1 MITDYN
7 RLSGLH
13 KVAIL
18 FSVLGESLALSLV
31 KGLSRTE
38 IRKIRATI
46 REMDSVSFTLKR
58 RIIEEFY
65 FGFLSE
71 QFQEEGSD
79 GEEEGPIKPFEFLV
93 EMTDEQLIALLA
105 NEDVP
110 VVAIAL
116 AQLAAEK
123 RMSILERMKPDEKG
137 KVLIELGSLQDIP
150 LEAIIE
156 VAGKLKEKASYLPK
170 PVEFSRGGAKEIA
183 DLIGEMDADES
194 ERYMQTLQNEN
205 SELYKDVKML
215 VLTFEDILDK
225 FPDGTLRDLMN
236 SVELDALAMAMKGI
250 EQEIVDKVIGNL
262 PQKKQ
267 AMFEPVE
274 GPQPKRE
281 VDDARKLIV
290 SSAKQMEKDGAF
302 NLADLMGGGEMIE

>member
-18 FSVLGESLALSLV
+18 FSVLGESLAMSLI

-38 IRKIRATI
+38 VRKIRATI
-46 REMDSVSFTLKR
+46 REMGNVSFTLKR
-58 RIIEEFY
+58 RVMEEFY

-71 QFQEEGSD
+71 QFSD
-79 GEEEGPIKPFEFLV
+79 ESDNDEDQGPIKPFEFLS

-110 VVAIAL
+110 VVGIAL
-116 AQLAAEK
+116 AQLDAEK
-123 RMSILERMKPDEKG
+123 RMIILERMKPEKKG
-137 KVLIELGSLQDIP
+137 KVLIELGSLQEIP
-150 LEAIIE
+150 LEAIVE

-183 DLIGEMDADES
+183 DLIGEMDADEG

-205 SELYKDVKML
+205 SELYKAVKML
-215 VLTFEDILDK
+215 VLTFEDILDN
-225 FPDGTLRDLMN
+225 FPDGILRDLCN
-236 SVELDALAMAMKGI
+236 SVELDALSMAMKGI
-250 EQEIVDKVIGNL
+250 DQEIVDRVIGNL

-274 GPQPKRE
+274 GPKPKRE
-281 VDDARKLIV
+281 VDDARKIIV
-290 SSAKQMEKDGAF
+290 SSAKEMEKEGAF
-302 NLADLMGGGEMIE
+302 NLADMMGGGEMVE

>member
-79 GEEEGPIKPFEFLV
+79 DKEEGPIKPFEFLV

-183 DLIGEMDADES
+183 DLIGEMDTDEA

-250 EQEIVDKVIGNL
+250 EQEIIDKVIGNL

>member
-13 KVAIL
+13 KVSIL
-18 FSVLGESLALSLV
+18 FTVLGESLAMSLI

-46 REMDSVSFTLKR
+46 REMDEFCFTVKR
-58 RIIEEFY
+58 RIMEEFY

-71 QFQEEGSD
+71 QFQEEGSE
-79 GEEEGPIKPFEFLV
+79 EEEGPIKPFEFLA

-110 VVAIAL
+110 VIAIAL
-116 AQLAAEK
+116 AQLEPGK
-123 RMSILERMKPDEKG
+123 RMAILERMEPEEKG
-137 KVLIELGSLQDIP
+137 KTLIELGSLQDIP
-150 LEAIIE
+150 LEAIVE
-156 VAGKLKEKASYLPK
+156 VAAKLKEKASYLPK
-170 PVEFSRGGAKEIA
+170 PIEFSRGCAKEIA
-183 DLIGEMDADES
+183 DFIGEMDADEG

-205 SELYKDVKML
+205 PELYKDVKIL
-215 VLTFEDILDK
+215 VLTFEDILAN
-225 FPDGTLRDLMN
+225 FPDGILRDLMN
-236 SVELDALAMAMKGI
+236 SVELDALAMAMKGV
-250 EQEIVDKVIGNL
+250 EQETIDKVIGNL

-281 VDDARKLIV
+281 VDDARKIIV
-290 SSAKQMEKDGAF
+290 TSAKQMEKDGAF
-302 NLADLMGGGEMIE
+302 NLADMMGGGEMIE

>member
-18 FSVLGESLALSLV
+18 FSVLGESLAMSLI

-38 IRKIRATI
+38 VRKIRATI
-46 REMDSVSFTLKR
+46 REMGNVSFTLKR
-58 RIIEEFY
+58 RVMEEFY

-71 QFQEEGSD
+71 QFSD
-79 GEEEGPIKPFEFLV
+79 ENDNDKDEGPIKPFEFLT

-110 VVAIAL
+110 VMGIAL
-116 AQLAAEK
+116 AQLDAEK
-123 RMSILERMKPDEKG
+123 RMTILERMKPEQKG
-137 KVLIELGSLQDIP
+137 KVLIELGSLQEIP
-150 LEAIIE
+150 LEAIVE

-183 DLIGEMDADES
+183 DLIGEMDADEG

-205 SELYKDVKML
+205 SELYKAVKML
-215 VLTFEDILDK
+215 VLTFEDILDN
-225 FPDGTLRDLMN
+225 FPDGILRDLCN
-236 SVELDALAMAMKGI
+236 SVELDALAMAMKGVD
-250 EQEIVDKVIGNL
+250 QEIVDRVVGNL

-274 GPQPKRE
+274 GPKPKRE
-281 VDDARKLIV
+281 VDDARKIIV
-290 SSAKQMEKDGAF
+290 SAAKEMEKEGTF
-302 NLADLMGGGEMIE
+302 NLADMMGGGEMVE

>member
-18 FSVLGESLALSLV
+18 FSVLGESLAMSLI

-38 IRKIRATI
+38 VRKIRATI
-46 REMDSVSFTLKR
+46 REMGNVSFTLKR
-58 RIIEEFY
+58 RVMEEFY

-71 QFQEEGSD
+71 QFSD
-79 GEEEGPIKPFEFLV
+79 ESDNNEDEGPIKPFEFLT

-110 VVAIAL
+110 VVGIAL
-116 AQLAAEK
+116 AQLDAGK
-123 RMSILERMKPDEKG
+123 RMTILERMKPEQKG
-137 KVLIELGSLQDIP
+137 KVLIELGSLQEIP
-150 LEAIIE
+150 LEAIVE

-183 DLIGEMDADES
+183 DLIGEMDADEG

-205 SELYKDVKML
+205 SELYKAVKML
-215 VLTFEDILDK
+215 VLTFEDILDN
-225 FPDGTLRDLMN
+225 FPDGILRDLCN
-236 SVELDALAMAMKGI
+236 SVELDSLSMAMKGI
-250 EQEIVDKVIGNL
+250 DQEVVDRVVGNL

-274 GPQPKRE
+274 GPKPKRE
-281 VDDARKLIV
+281 VDDARKIIV
-290 SSAKQMEKDGAF
+290 SAAKEMEKEGAF
-302 NLADLMGGGEMIE
+302 NLADMMGGGEMVE

>member
-18 FSVLGESLALSLV
+18 FSVLGESLAMSLI

-38 IRKIRATI
+38 VRKIRATI
-46 REMDSVSFTLKR
+46 REMGNVSFTLKR
-58 RIIEEFY
+58 RVMEEFY

-71 QFQEEGSD
+71 QFSD
-79 GEEEGPIKPFEFLV
+79 ESDNNEDEGPIKPFEFLT

-110 VVAIAL
+110 VVGIAL
-116 AQLAAEK
+116 AQLDAGK
-123 RMSILERMKPDEKG
+123 RMTILERMNPEQKG
-137 KVLIELGSLQDIP
+137 KVLIELGSLQEIP
-150 LEAIIE
+150 LEAIVE

-183 DLIGEMDADES
+183 DLIGEMDADEG

-205 SELYKDVKML
+205 SELYKAVKML
-215 VLTFEDILDK
+215 VLTFEDILDN
-225 FPDGTLRDLMN
+225 FPDGILRDLCN
-236 SVELDALAMAMKGI
+236 SVELDSLSMAMKGI
-250 EQEIVDKVIGNL
+250 DQEVVDRVVGNL

-274 GPQPKRE
+274 GPKPKRE
-281 VDDARKLIV
+281 VDDARKIIV
-290 SSAKQMEKDGAF
+290 SAAKEMEKEGAF
-302 NLADLMGGGEMIE
+302 NLADMMGGGEMVE

>member
-13 KVAIL
+13 KVSIL
-18 FSVLGESLALSLV
+18 FTVLGESLAMSLI

-46 REMDSVSFTLKR
+46 REMDEVSFTVKR
-58 RIIEEFY
+58 RIMEEFY

-71 QFQEEGSD
+71 QFQEEGSE
-79 GEEEGPIKPFEFLV
+79 EEEGPIKPFEFLAD
-93 EMTDEQLIALLA
+93 MTDEQLIALLA

-110 VVAIAL
+110 VIAIAL
-116 AQLAAEK
+116 AQLDPEK
-123 RMSILERMKPDEKG
+123 RMKILERMEPEEKG
-137 KVLIELGSLQDIP
+137 KTLIELGSLQDIP
-150 LEAIIE
+150 LEAIVE
-156 VAGKLKEKASYLPK
+156 VAAKLKDKASYLPK

-183 DLIGEMDADES
+183 DLIGEMDADEG

-205 SELYKDVKML
+205 PELYKEVKIL
-215 VLTFEDILDK
+215 VLTFEDILAN
-225 FPDGTLRDLMN
+225 FPDGILRDLMN
-236 SVELDALAMAMKGI
+236 SVELDALAMAMKGV
-250 EQEIVDKVIGNL
+250 EQETVDKVIGNL

-281 VDDARKLIV
+281 VDDARKIIV
-290 SSAKQMEKDGAF
+290 SKAKELEKEGAF
-302 NLADLMGGGEMIE
+302 NLADMMGGGEMVE

>member
-18 FSVLGESLALSLV
+18 FTVLGESLAMSLI

-46 REMDSVSFTLKR
+46 REMDDVSFTVKR
-58 RIIEEFY
+58 RIMEEFY

-71 QFQEEGSD
+71 QFQEEGD
-79 GEEEGPIKPFEFLV
+79 GEEEEGPIKPFEFLL

-110 VVAIAL
+110 VIAIAL
-116 AQLAAEK
+116 AQLDAEK
-123 RMSILERMKPDEKG
+123 RMTILERMAPEEKG
-137 KVLIELGSLQDIP
+137 KTLIELGSLQDIP
-150 LEAIIE
+150 LEAIVE

-183 DLIGEMDADES
+183 DLIGEMDADEG

-205 SELYKDVKML
+205 PELYKAVKML
-215 VLTFEDILDK
+215 VLTYEDILAN
-225 FPDGTLRDLMN
+225 FPDGILRDLMN

-250 EQEIVDKVIGNL
+250 EQETVDKVIGNL

-267 AMFEPVE
+267 AMYEPVE
-274 GPQPKRE
+274 GPQPKRD
-281 VDDARKLIV
+281 VDEARKTIV
-290 SSAKQMEKDGAF
+290 TAAKQMEKDGAF
-302 NLADLMGGGEMIE
+302 NLADMMGGGEMIE

>member
-18 FSVLGESLALSLV
+18 FTVLGESLAMSLI

-58 RIIEEFY
+58 RIMEEFY

-71 QFQEEGSD
+71 QFQED
-79 GEEEGPIKPFEFLV
+79 GNEEDEGPIKPFEFLT

-116 AQLAAEK
+116 AQLDAEK
-123 RMSILERMKPDEKG
+123 RMTILERMEPEEKG
-137 KVLIELGSLQDIP
+137 KTLIELGSLQDIP
-150 LEAIIE
+150 LEAILE
-156 VAGKLKEKASYLPK
+156 VAGKLKEKGSYLPK

-183 DLIGEMDADES
+183 DLIGEMDAEEG

-205 SELYKDVKML
+205 PELYKDVKIL
-215 VLTFEDILDK
+215 VLTFEDIIEK
-225 FPDGTLRDLMN
+225 FPDGILRDLMN
-236 SVELDALAMAMKGI
+236 SVELDALAMAVKGI
-250 EQEIVDKVIGNL
+250 DQETIDRIIGNL

-281 VDDARKLIV
+281 VDDARKAIV
-290 SSAKQMEKDGAF
+290 TAAKQMEKDGVF
-302 NLADLMGGGEMIE
+302 NLADMMGGGEMVE

>member
-18 FSVLGESLALSLV
+18 FTVLGESLAMSLI

-46 REMDSVSFTLKR
+46 SEMDSVSFTLKR
-58 RIIEEFY
+58 RIMEEFY

-71 QFQEEGSD
+71 QFQED
-79 GEEEGPIKPFEFLV
+79 GNEEDEGPIKPFEFLT

-110 VVAIAL
+110 VIAIAL
-116 AQLAAEK
+116 AQLDAEK
-123 RMSILERMKPDEKG
+123 RMTILERMEPEEKG
-137 KVLIELGSLQDIP
+137 KTLIELGSLQDIP

-156 VAGKLKEKASYLPK
+156 VAGKLKEKGSYLPK

-183 DLIGEMDADES
+183 DLIGEMDAEEG

-205 SELYKDVKML
+205 PELYKDVKIL
-215 VLTFEDILDK
+215 VLTFEDIIEK
-225 FPDGTLRDLMN
+225 FPDGILRDLMN
-236 SVELDALAMAMKGI
+236 SVELDALAMAVKGI
-250 EQEIVDKVIGNL
+250 DQETIDRIIGNL

-281 VDDARKLIV
+281 VDDARKAIV
-290 SSAKQMEKDGAF
+290 TAAKQMEKDGVF
-302 NLADLMGGGEMIE
+302 NLADMMGGGEMVE

>member
-79 GEEEGPIKPFEFLV
+79 DKEEGPIKPFEFLV
-93 EMTDEQLIALLA
+93 EMTYEQLIALLA

-183 DLIGEMDADES
+183 DLIGEMDTDEA

-250 EQEIVDKVIGNL
+250 EQEIIDKVIGNL

>member
-18 FSVLGESLALSLV
+18 FSVLGESLAMSLI

-38 IRKIRATI
+38 VRKIRATI
-46 REMDSVSFTLKR
+46 REMGNVSFTLKR
-58 RIIEEFY
+58 RVMEEFY

-71 QFQEEGSD
+71 QFSD
-79 GEEEGPIKPFEFLV
+79 ESDNDEDEGPIKPFEFLT
-93 EMTDEQLIALLA
+93 EMTDEQLIALLE

-110 VVAIAL
+110 VVGIAL
-116 AQLAAEK
+116 AQLVAEK
-123 RMSILERMKPDEKG
+123 RMIILERMKPEKKG
-137 KVLIELGSLQDIP
+137 KVLIELGSLQEIP
-150 LEAIIE
+150 LEAIVE

-183 DLIGEMDADES
+183 DLIGEMDADEG

-215 VLTFEDILDK
+215 VLTFEDILDN
-225 FPDGTLRDLMN
+225 FPDGILRDLCN
-236 SVELDALAMAMKGI
+236 SVELDALSMAMKGI
-250 EQEIVDKVIGNL
+250 DQEIVDRVIGNL

-274 GPQPKRE
+274 GPKPKRE
-281 VDDARKLIV
+281 VDDARKIIV
-290 SSAKQMEKDGAF
+290 SSAKEMEKEGVF
-302 NLADLMGGGEMIE
+302 NLADMMGGGEMVE

>member
-79 GEEEGPIKPFEFLV
+79 GEEEGPIKPFDFLV

-183 DLIGEMDADES
+183 DLIGEMDADEA

-250 EQEIVDKVIGNL
+250 EQEIIDKVIGNL

-274 GPQPKRE
+274 GPKPKRE

>member
-18 FSVLGESLALSLV
+18 FTVLGESLAMSLI

-46 REMDSVSFTLKR
+46 SEMDNVSFTLKR
-58 RIIEEFY
+58 RIMEEFY

-71 QFQEEGSD
+71 QFQED
-79 GEEEGPIKPFEFLV
+79 GNEEDEGPIKPFEFLT

-105 NEDVP
+105 NQDVT

-116 AQLAAEK
+116 AQLDAEK
-123 RMSILERMKPDEKG
+123 RMTILERMEPEEKG
-137 KVLIELGSLQDIP
+137 KTLIELGSLQDIP
-150 LEAIIE
+150 LEATIE
-156 VAGKLKEKASYLPK
+156 VAGKLKEKGSYLPK

-183 DLIGEMDADES
+183 DLIGEMDAEEG

-205 SELYKDVKML
+205 PELYKDVKIL
-215 VLTFEDILDK
+215 VLTFEDIIEK
-225 FPDGTLRDLMN
+225 FPDGILRDLMN
-236 SVELDALAMAMKGI
+236 SVELDALAMAVKGI
-250 EQEIVDKVIGNL
+250 DQETIDRIIGNL

-281 VDDARKLIV
+281 VDDARKAIV
-290 SSAKQMEKDGAF
+290 TAAKQMEKDGVF
-302 NLADLMGGGEMIE
+302 NLADMMGGGEMVE

>member
-18 FSVLGESLALSLV
+18 FTVLGESLAMSLI

-46 REMDSVSFTLKR
+46 REMDDVSFTVKR
-58 RIIEEFY
+58 RIMEEFY

-71 QFQEEGSD
+71 QFQEEGD
-79 GEEEGPIKPFEFLV
+79 GEEEEGPIKPFEFLL

-110 VVAIAL
+110 VIAIAL
-116 AQLAAEK
+116 AQLEAEK
-123 RMSILERMKPDEKG
+123 RMTILERMNPDEKG
-137 KVLIELGSLQDIP
+137 KTLIELGSLQDIP
-150 LEAIIE
+150 LEAIVE

-183 DLIGEMDADES
+183 DLIGEMDADEG

-205 SELYKDVKML
+205 PELYKAVKML
-215 VLTFEDILDK
+215 VLTYEDILAN
-225 FPDGTLRDLMN
+225 FPDGILRDLMN
-236 SVELDALAMAMKGI
+236 SVERDALAMAMKGI
-250 EQEIVDKVIGNL
+250 DQETVDKVIGNL

-267 AMFEPVE
+267 AMYEPVE
-274 GPQPKRE
+274 GPQPKRD
-281 VDDARKLIV
+281 VDEARKTIV
-290 SSAKQMEKDGAF
+290 TAAKQMEKDGAF
-302 NLADLMGGGEMIE
+302 NLADMMGGGEMIE

>member
-18 FSVLGESLALSLV
+18 FTVLGESLAMSLI

-46 REMDSVSFTLKR
+46 REMDDVSFTVKR
-58 RIIEEFY
+58 RIMEEFY

-71 QFQEEGSD
+71 QFQEEGD
-79 GEEEGPIKPFEFLV
+79 GDEEEGPIKPFEFLL

-110 VVAIAL
+110 VIAIAL
-116 AQLAAEK
+116 AQLEAEK
-123 RMSILERMKPDEKG
+123 RMTILERMNPDEKG
-137 KVLIELGSLQDIP
+137 KTLIELGSLQDIP
-150 LEAIIE
+150 LEAIVE

-183 DLIGEMDADES
+183 DLIGEMDADEG

-205 SELYKDVKML
+205 PELYKAVKML
-215 VLTFEDILDK
+215 VLTYEDILAN
-225 FPDGTLRDLMN
+225 FPDGILRDLMN

-250 EQEIVDKVIGNL
+250 EQETVDKVIGNL

-267 AMFEPVE
+267 AMYEPVE
-274 GPQPKRE
+274 GPQPKRD
-281 VDDARKLIV
+281 VDEARKTIV
-290 SSAKQMEKDGAF
+290 TAAKQMEKDGAF
-302 NLADLMGGGEMIE
+302 NLADMMGGGEMIE

>member
-18 FSVLGESLALSLV
+18 FTVLGESLAMSLI

-46 REMDSVSFTLKR
+46 SEMDSVSFTLKR
-58 RIIEEFY
+58 RIMEEFY

-71 QFQEEGSD
+71 QFQED
-79 GEEEGPIKPFEFLV
+79 GNEEDEGPIKPFEFLT

-105 NEDVP
+105 NQDVP

-116 AQLAAEK
+116 AQLDAEK
-123 RMSILERMKPDEKG
+123 RMTILERMEPEEKG
-137 KVLIELGSLQDIP
+137 KTLIELGSLQDIP

-156 VAGKLKEKASYLPK
+156 VAGKLKEKGSYLPK

-183 DLIGEMDADES
+183 DLIGEMDAEVG

-205 SELYKDVKML
+205 PELYKDVKIL
-215 VLTFEDILDK
+215 VLRFEDIIEK
-225 FPDGTLRDLMN
+225 FPDGILRYLMN
-236 SVELDALAMAMKGI
+236 SVELDALAMAVKGI
-250 EQEIVDKVIGNL
+250 DQETIDRIIGNL

-281 VDDARKLIV
+281 VDDARKAIV
-290 SSAKQMEKDGAF
+290 TAAKQMEKDGVF
-302 NLADLMGGGEMIE
+302 NLADMMGGGEMVE

>member
-18 FSVLGESLALSLV
+18 FTVLGESLAMSLI

-46 REMDSVSFTLKR
+46 SEMDSVSFTLKR
-58 RIIEEFY
+58 RIMEEFY

-71 QFQEEGSD
+71 QFQED
-79 GEEEGPIKPFEFLV
+79 GNEEDEGPIKPFEFLT

-116 AQLAAEK
+116 AQLDAEK
-123 RMSILERMKPDEKG
+123 RMTILERMEPEEKG
-137 KVLIELGSLQDIP
+137 KTLIELGSLQDIP

-156 VAGKLKEKASYLPK
+156 VAGKLKEKGSYLPK

-183 DLIGEMDADES
+183 DLIGEMDAEEG

-205 SELYKDVKML
+205 PELYKDVKIL
-215 VLTFEDILDK
+215 VLTFEDIIEK
-225 FPDGTLRDLMN
+225 FPDGILRDLMN
-236 SVELDALAMAMKGI
+236 SVELDALAMAVKGI
-250 EQEIVDKVIGNL
+250 DQETIDRIIGNL

-281 VDDARKLIV
+281 VDDARKAIV
-290 SSAKQMEKDGAF
+290 TSAKQMEKDGVF
-302 NLADLMGGGEMIE
+302 NLADMMGGGEMVE

>member
-18 FSVLGESLALSLV
+18 FSVLGESLAMSLI

-38 IRKIRATI
+38 VRKIRATI
-46 REMDSVSFTLKR
+46 REMGNVSFTLKR
-58 RIIEEFY
+58 RVMEEFY

-71 QFQEEGSD
+71 QFSD
-79 GEEEGPIKPFEFLV
+79 ESDNDEDEGPIKPFEFLT
-93 EMTDEQLIALLA
+93 EMTDEQLIALLE

-110 VVAIAL
+110 VVGIAL
-116 AQLAAEK
+116 AQLVAEK
-123 RMSILERMKPDEKG
+123 RMIILERMKPEKKG
-137 KVLIELGSLQDIP
+137 KVLIELGSLQEIP
-150 LEAIIE
+150 LEAIVE

-183 DLIGEMDADES
+183 DLIGEMDADEG

-215 VLTFEDILDK
+215 VLTFEDILDN
-225 FPDGTLRDLMN
+225 FPDGILRDLCN
-236 SVELDALAMAMKGI
+236 SVELDSLSMAMKGI
-250 EQEIVDKVIGNL
+250 DQEIVDRVIGNL

-274 GPQPKRE
+274 GPKPKRE
-281 VDDARKLIV
+281 VDDARKIIV
-290 SSAKQMEKDGAF
+290 SSAKEMEKEGVF
-302 NLADLMGGGEMIE
+302 NLADMMGGGEMVE

>member
-183 DLIGEMDADES
+183 DLIGEMDADEA

-250 EQEIVDKVIGNL
+250 EQEIIDKVIGNL

>member
-183 DLIGEMDADES
+183 DLIGEMDADEA

-250 EQEIVDKVIGNL
+250 EQEIIDKVIGNL

-274 GPQPKRE
+274 GPKPKRE

>member
-18 FSVLGESLALSLV
+18 FSVLGESLAMSLI

-38 IRKIRATI
+38 VRKIRATI
-46 REMDSVSFTLKR
+46 REMGNVSFTLKR
-58 RIIEEFY
+58 RVMEEFY

-71 QFQEEGSD
+71 QFSD
-79 GEEEGPIKPFEFLV
+79 ESDNNEDEGPIKPFEFLT

-110 VVAIAL
+110 VVGIAL
-116 AQLAAEK
+116 AQLDAGK
-123 RMSILERMKPDEKG
+123 RMTILERMKPEQKG
-137 KVLIELGSLQDIP
+137 KVLIELGSLQEIP
-150 LEAIIE
+150 LEAIVE

-183 DLIGEMDADES
+183 DLIGEMDADEG

-205 SELYKDVKML
+205 SELYKAVKML
-215 VLTFEDILDK
+215 VLTFEDILDN
-225 FPDGTLRDLMN
+225 FPDGILRDLCN
-236 SVELDALAMAMKGI
+236 SVELDALSMAMKGI
-250 EQEIVDKVIGNL
+250 DQEIVDIVVGNL

-274 GPQPKRE
+274 GPKPKRE
-281 VDDARKLIV
+281 VDDARKIIV
-290 SSAKQMEKDGAF
+290 SAAKEMEKEGAF
-302 NLADLMGGGEMIE
+302 NLADMMGGGEMVE

>member
-13 KVAIL
+13 KVSIL
-18 FSVLGESLALSLV
+18 FTVLGESLAMSLI

-46 REMDSVSFTLKR
+46 REMDEVSFTVKR
-58 RIIEEFY
+58 RIMEEFY

-71 QFQEEGSD
+71 QFQEEGSE
-79 GEEEGPIKPFEFLV
+79 EEEGPIKPFEFLA

-110 VVAIAL
+110 VIAIAL
-116 AQLAAEK
+116 AQLDPEK
-123 RMSILERMKPDEKG
+123 RMTILERMEPEEKG
-137 KVLIELGSLQDIP
+137 KTLIELGSLQDIP
-150 LEAIIE
+150 LEAIVE
-156 VAGKLKEKASYLPK
+156 VAAKLKDKASYLPK

-183 DLIGEMDADES
+183 DLIGEMDADEG

-205 SELYKDVKML
+205 PELYKEVKIL
-215 VLTFEDILDK
+215 VLTFEDILAN
-225 FPDGTLRDLMN
+225 FPDGILRDLMN
-236 SVELDALAMAMKGI
+236 SVELDALAMAMKGV
-250 EQEIVDKVIGNL
+250 EQETVDKVIGNL

-267 AMFEPVE
+267 AMYEPVE

-281 VDDARKLIV
+281 VDDALSLIH
-290 SSAKQMEKDGAF
+290 
-302 NLADLMGGGEMIE
+302 I

>member
-18 FSVLGESLALSLV
+18 FTVLGESLAMSLI

-46 REMDSVSFTLKR
+46 SEMDSVSFTLKR
-58 RIIEEFY
+58 RIMEEFY

-71 QFQEEGSD
+71 QFQED
-79 GEEEGPIKPFEFLV
+79 GNEEDEGPIKPFEFLT

-105 NEDVP
+105 NQDVP

-116 AQLAAEK
+116 AQLDAEK
-123 RMSILERMKPDEKG
+123 RMTILERMEPEEKG
-137 KVLIELGSLQDIP
+137 KTLIELGSLQDIP

-156 VAGKLKEKASYLPK
+156 VAGKLKEKGSYLPK

-183 DLIGEMDADES
+183 DLIGEMDAEEG

-205 SELYKDVKML
+205 PELYKDVKIL
-215 VLTFEDILDK
+215 VLRFEDIIEK
-225 FPDGTLRDLMN
+225 FPDGILRYLMN
-236 SVELDALAMAMKGI
+236 SVELDALAMAVKGI
-250 EQEIVDKVIGNL
+250 DQETIDRIIGNL

-281 VDDARKLIV
+281 VDDARKAIV
-290 SSAKQMEKDGAF
+290 TAAKQMEKDGVF
-302 NLADLMGGGEMIE
+302 NLADMMGGGEMVE

>member
-13 KVAIL
+13 KVSIL
-18 FSVLGESLALSLV
+18 FTVLGESLAMSLI

-46 REMDSVSFTLKR
+46 SEMDSVSFTLKR
-58 RIIEEFY
+58 RIMEEFY

-71 QFQEEGSD
+71 QFQED
-79 GEEEGPIKPFEFLV
+79 GNEEDEGPIKPFEFLT

-116 AQLAAEK
+116 AQLDAEK
-123 RMSILERMKPDEKG
+123 RMTILERMEPEEKG
-137 KVLIELGSLQDIP
+137 KTLIELGSLQDIP

-156 VAGKLKEKASYLPK
+156 VAGKLKEKGSYLPK

-183 DLIGEMDADES
+183 DLIGEMDAEEG

-205 SELYKDVKML
+205 PELYKDVKIL
-215 VLTFEDILDK
+215 VLTFEDIIEK
-225 FPDGTLRDLMN
+225 FPDGILRDLMN
-236 SVELDALAMAMKGI
+236 SVELDALAMAVKGI
-250 EQEIVDKVIGNL
+250 DQETIDRIIGNL

-267 AMFEPVE
+267 AMFEPVA

-281 VDDARKLIV
+281 VDDARKAIV
-290 SSAKQMEKDGAF
+290 TAAKQMEKDGVF
-302 NLADLMGGGEMIE
+302 NLADMMGGGEMVE

>member
-18 FSVLGESLALSLV
+18 FTVLGESLAMSLI

-46 REMDSVSFTLKR
+46 REMDDVSFTVKR
-58 RIIEEFY
+58 RIMEEFY

-71 QFQEEGSD
+71 QFQEEGD
-79 GEEEGPIKPFEFLV
+79 GDEEEGPIKPFEFLL

-110 VVAIAL
+110 VIAIAL
-116 AQLAAEK
+116 AQLDAGK
-123 RMSILERMKPDEKG
+123 RMTILERMNPDEKG
-137 KVLIELGSLQDIP
+137 KTLIELGSLQDIP
-150 LEAIIE
+150 LEAIVE

-183 DLIGEMDADES
+183 DLIGEMGADEG

-205 SELYKDVKML
+205 PELYKDVKML
-215 VLTFEDILDK
+215 VLTYEDILAN
-225 FPDGTLRDLMN
+225 FPDGILRDLMN
-236 SVELDALAMAMKGI
+236 SVELEALAMAMKGI
-250 EQEIVDKVIGNL
+250 EQETVDKVIGNL

-267 AMFEPVE
+267 AMYEPVE
-274 GPQPKRE
+274 GPQPKRD
-281 VDDARKLIV
+281 VDEARKTIV
-290 SSAKQMEKDGAF
+290 TAAKQMEKDGAF
-302 NLADLMGGGEMIE
+302 NLADMMGGGEMIE

>member
-18 FSVLGESLALSLV
+18 FSVLGESLAMSLI

-38 IRKIRATI
+38 VRKIRATI
-46 REMDSVSFTLKR
+46 REMGNVSFTLKR
-58 RIIEEFY
+58 RVMEEFY

-71 QFQEEGSD
+71 QFSD
-79 GEEEGPIKPFEFLV
+79 ESENNEDEGPIKPFEFLT

-110 VVAIAL
+110 VVGIAL
-116 AQLAAEK
+116 AQLDAGK
-123 RMSILERMKPDEKG
+123 RMTILERMKPEQKG
-137 KVLIELGSLQDIP
+137 KVLIELGSLQEIP
-150 LEAIIE
+150 LEAIVE

-183 DLIGEMDADES
+183 DLIGEMDADEG

-205 SELYKDVKML
+205 SELYKAVKML
-215 VLTFEDILDK
+215 VLTFEDILDN
-225 FPDGTLRDLMN
+225 FPDGILRDLCN
-236 SVELDALAMAMKGI
+236 SVELDSLSMAMKGI
-250 EQEIVDKVIGNL
+250 DQEVVDRVVGNL

-274 GPQPKRE
+274 GPKPKRE
-281 VDDARKLIV
+281 VDDARKIIV
-290 SSAKQMEKDGAF
+290 SAAKEMEKEGAF
-302 NLADLMGGGEMIE
+302 NLADMMGGGEMVE

>member
-18 FSVLGESLALSLV
+18 FTVLGESLAMSLI

-58 RIIEEFY
+58 RIMEEFY

-71 QFQEEGSD
+71 QFQED
-79 GEEEGPIKPFEFLV
+79 GNEEDEGPIKPFEFLT

-105 NEDVP
+105 NQDVP

-116 AQLAAEK
+116 AQLDAEK
-123 RMSILERMKPDEKG
+123 RMTILERMEPEEKG
-137 KVLIELGSLQDIP
+137 KTLIELGSLQDIP

-156 VAGKLKEKASYLPK
+156 VAGKLKEKGSYLPK

-183 DLIGEMDADES
+183 DLIGEMDAEEG

-205 SELYKDVKML
+205 PELYKDVKIL
-215 VLTFEDILDK
+215 VLTFEDIIEK
-225 FPDGTLRDLMN
+225 FPDGILRDLMN
-236 SVELDALAMAMKGI
+236 SVELDALAMAVKGI
-250 EQEIVDKVIGNL
+250 DQETIDRIIGNL

-281 VDDARKLIV
+281 VDDARKAIV
-290 SSAKQMEKDGAF
+290 TAAKQMEKDGVF
-302 NLADLMGGGEMIE
+302 NLADMMGGGEMVE